1 MIFVVMLVMVGA
13 FLLMNTGKTA
23 VHSKNGL
30 LTTLAFQLGNHAP
43 VYALEGSV
51 AYCGSTI
58 QWLRDNLGLI
68 KDVGESEAHA
78 ATIHDNGGV
87 FFVPAFSGLFAPYW
101 RDDARGL
108 IIGLTAYN
116 TKAHICRA
124 ALEASAFQVK
134 EIVDCM
140 MTDSGIK
147 SITGGGLKVDG
158 GLTKNSLTMQFQA
171 DVLQT
176 PLSRPAVAETTS
188 IGSSRH
194 TVCRIWIPFHLY

>member
-1 MIFVVMLVMVGA
+1 
-13 FLLMNTGKTA
+13 MNTGTTA
-23 VHSKNGL
+23 VHSDNGL
-30 LTTLAFQLGNHAP
+30 LTTLAFQLGNHPP

-58 QWLRDNLGLI
+58 QWLRDNLSLI
-68 KDVGESEAHA
+68 NDVSESEAHA

-87 FFVPAFSGLFAPYW
+87 FFVPAFAGLFAPYW

-140 MTDSGIK
+140 ITDSGIK
-147 SITGGGLKVDG
+147 QLSGGGLKVDG
-158 GLTKNSLTMQFQA
+158 GLSKNSLTMQFQA

-176 PLSRPAVAETTS
+176 PLSRPVVAETTS
-188 IGSSRH
+188 IGQ
-194 TVCRIWIPFHLY
+194 Y